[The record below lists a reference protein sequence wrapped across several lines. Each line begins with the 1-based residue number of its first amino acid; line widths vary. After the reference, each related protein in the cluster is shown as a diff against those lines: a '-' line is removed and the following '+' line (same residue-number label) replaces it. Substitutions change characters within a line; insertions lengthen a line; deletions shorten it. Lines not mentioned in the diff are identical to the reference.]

1 MYKGPSPDV
10 DSKDFCMVISNEDD
24 YDVCVPLLEQ
34 GNIIILRPVIY
45 FIYFR
50 IPV

>member
-1 MYKGPSPDV
+1 VYEGPSPDV

-34 GNIIILRPVIY
+34 GKVILLLV
-45 FIYFR
+45 FIF
-50 IPV
+50 ILF

>member
-34 GNIIILRPVIY
+34 GNIILFPVVIFILL
-45 FIYFR
+45 
-50 IPV
+50 